1 LATAEIIPLFHPATF
16 LAYHS
21 LCILSINPVP
31 PGLFRII
38 RRFYLLHRFLG
49 FCVLFFMDEFLR
61 LRGRHMEPDT
71 GEPTRPDGDAEAKYG
86 EKLDRMLGELREA
99 GEDD

>member
-16 LAYHS
+16 WACRS

-38 RRFYLLHRFLG
+38 RRFYLLHL
-49 FCVLFFMDEFLR
+49 LQ
-61 LRGRHMEPDT
+61 
-71 GEPTRPDGDAEAKYG
+71 
-86 EKLDRMLGELREA
+86 EKPGSWRSLLSVSCELSLSP
-99 GEDD
+99 